1 MINYHVRSRDLVTV
15 INEIKAG
22 RLILDAYFQRALVWR
37 EAHKQDFIK
46 TLLLGL
52 PCPQFFVSKGTID
65 VERMQTTS
73 CVVDGQQ
80 RLNAISEYI
89 DGAFRVEGRSYQEL
103 SGDEKS
109 TFLKYELATIE
120 LDVDNND
127 PVVKEIFQ
135 RLNRTANSLTSIE
148 KLASQYAPS
157 EFMLVAS
164 HLTGELSYEDGDDET
179 RYRIDPAIDPEF
191 FGWAANHPASSFSD
205 LIQDS
210 GVFRTHELSRKV
222 HIMYVLNLMSTYLD
236 GFFNRNEKSRELLD
250 DYADFFPDKEDV
262 VLDFCAAAE
271 AWGELGIESGSYWC
285 NKANFFSLITLLVAN
300 ERDSIQLDLNGFGR
314 ALRDFENNVPSD
326 YRLAAT
332 EAVNNT
338 KQREIRHKYLFELS
352 KDFSLAT
359 S

>member
-1 MINYHVRSRDLVTV
+1 MISYHVRSRDLITV

-52 PCPQFFVSKGTID
+52 PCPQIFVSKGAID
-65 VERMQTTS
+65 VERMLTTS

-80 RLNAISEYI
+80 RLNAISEFI
-89 DGAFRVEGRSYQEL
+89 DGEFKVDGRAYQEL

-109 TFLKYELATIE
+109 AFLKYELATIE

-157 EFMLVAS
+157 EYMLVAS
-164 HLTGELSYEDGDDET
+164 HLADELEYRDQDEDLKF
-179 RYRIDPAIDPEF
+179 RVDPAIDPAF
-191 FGWAANHPASSFSD
+191 FAWADAHPAASFSN

-210 GVFRTHELSRKV
+210 GVFRSHELSRKV
-222 HIMYVLNLMSTYLD
+222 HIMYVLNLMSTYLS
-236 GFFNRNEKSRELLD
+236 GFFNRNERSRELLD
-250 DYADFFPDKEDV
+250 EYANDFPEKEDV
-262 VLDFCAAAE
+262 ISVFCDAAE
-271 AWGELGIESGSYWC
+271 LWKELNIPPGSYWC
-285 NKANFFSLITLLVAN
+285 NKANFFTLITALATSVRERINVDVAG
-300 ERDSIQLDLNGFGR
+300 LAGR
-314 ALRDFENNVPSD
+314 LETFAGDVPAD

-338 KQREIRHKYLFELS
+338 RQRELRHGYVWRLIV
-352 KDFSLAT
+352 DN
-359 S
+359 